1 VTPDDSSLL
10 EQAAEGSHDA
20 LGTLYERYWP
30 LAWQWAFL
38 ATGSRARAD
47 DLAQEA
53 FVRAF
58 GALDRFDPQRPFGPW
73 LKRILVNKA
82 IDDSRRERR
91 MRVGDEWMGELRA
104 APDDVA
110 EASDEI
116 VAAVRAL
123 APARREVIVL
133 HYWLDLAVDEIAA
146 LLGLPFG
153 TVASRLSRALADL
166 RVSIEG
172 ERV

>member
-1 VTPDDSSLL
+1 
-10 EQAAEGSHDA
+10 
-20 LGTLYERYWP
+20 
-30 LAWQWAFL
+30 
-38 ATGSRARAD
+38 
-47 DLAQEA
+47 
-53 FVRAF
+53 
-58 GALDRFDPQRPFGPW
+58 
-73 LKRILVNKA
+73 VNKA

-110 EASDEI
+110 QASDEI